1 MLPFVEGGES
11 ICQKMGTE
19 FVQGADYF
27 FVGNLPLTAVLR
39 CAKIILLSAFS
50 LFQNYKTPTL
60 EGVGV
65 ALLVDF

>member
-1 MLPFVEGGES
+1 
-11 ICQKMGTE
+11 MGAE

-27 FVGNLPLTAVLR
+27 FVGNLALTAVLR

-50 LFQNYKTPTL
+50 LFQNYKTPTP